1 MADHYD
7 GNVPPNERRNFVH
20 KRILGAATG
29 FLGGGFT
36 GAIGGFAA
44 GGRKRSQRNAGP
56 TTTRRG
62 KGSRSR
68 RGSRA
73 RQSIGQTFQVTDVPG
88 FRGALERAIPFG
100 ATGLQVSGAPLGV
113 GVAVT
118 GGCPSGFH
126 PNKSSYFRSD
136 GAGGAVRVMK
146 GTMCV
151 RNRRMNALNPKA
163 ATKAIARVGAG
174 KRASQIFGRITIRA
188 KSCKK

>member
-1 MADHYD
+1 MTDHYD

-20 KRILGAATG
+20 KRIAGAVKGFVSSGFNPLGAVGG
-29 FLGGGFT
+29 FVGGG
-36 GAIGGFAA
+36 G
-44 GGRKRSQRNAGP
+44 RNAGP

-73 RQSIGQTFQVTDVPG
+73 RRNIAQTFQVTDVPG

-100 ATGLQVSGAPLGV
+100 ATGLQVSTPLGI
-113 GVAVT
+113 GTAVT

-163 ATKAIARVGAG
+163 ATRAISRVGAG
-174 KRASQIFGRITIRA
+174 KRASQIFGRITIR